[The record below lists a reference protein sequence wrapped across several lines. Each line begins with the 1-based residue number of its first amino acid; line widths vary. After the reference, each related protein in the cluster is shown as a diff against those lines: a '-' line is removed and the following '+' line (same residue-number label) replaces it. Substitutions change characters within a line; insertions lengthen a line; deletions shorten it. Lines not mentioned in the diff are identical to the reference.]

1 MLAGA
6 GIQAGVSSTGP
17 MIAGR
22 IVSGLGMGFI
32 NSTCPVI
39 LAEAAPSA
47 TRGRFLA
54 AQLSCLNFGIFLAY
68 WVGFGFSYV
77 SGSVAWRVPI
87 ALQCAFIVPI
97 GLLTLIVP
105 ESSRW
110 LAAHGKEE
118 ESLRSI
124 SRLMGRDIS
133 DIAVRQQY
141 EEIMGTVELEQA
153 IGTGSWKAL
162 FKDDDLQNRKRFLI
176 ACGIQIMQQLGG
188 INGIIYYSGTL
199 LLTTGLSNYGAS
211 LVSGILFTWFFL
223 ASFIPWF
230 LIDSVGRRRLLLVCI
245 SLMAA
250 CFAAEAGL
258 IWKVESGNGKAAGI
272 GAVAVL
278 FVYMGLFTTGFQ
290 AVVWVYPS
298 EILSLKYR
306 QKGSSISTA
315 CNWIINYMIVQI
327 TPIALVSIHY
337 KYYIIF
343 AVINASFVPIIYM
356 FFPET
361 KGLTLEA
368 VDAIFSRSGIAPAGT
383 HAEPS
388 LSYPDGDLKAEADH
402 VDFETTK

>member
-1 MLAGA
+1 MPFMSSSAPSQYEIGCCVGAIATAVVGERLGRRKCIGVGALLMLAGA

-68 WVGFGFSYV
+68 WTGFGFSNV
-77 SGSVAWRVPI
+77 SGSIAWRIPV

-110 LAAHGKEE
+110 LAAHGKQE

-124 SRLMGRDIS
+124 SRLMGRDV
-133 DIAVRQQY
+133 DDVAVRQQY
-141 EEIMGTVELEQA
+141 EDIMGTVELEQA

-162 FKDDDLQNRKRFLI
+162 LKDDDLQNRKRFLI

-199 LLTTGLSNYGAS
+199 LLRTGLSNYGAS
-211 LVSGILFTWFFL
+211 LVSGILFTVSRPDVS
-223 ASFIPWF
+223 A
-230 LIDSVGRRRLLLVCI
+230 LISD
-245 SLMAA
+245 
-250 CFAAEAGL
+250 
-258 IWKVESGNGKAAGI
+258 
-272 GAVAVL
+272 
-278 FVYMGLFTTGFQ
+278 
-290 AVVWVYPS
+290 
-298 EILSLKYR
+298 
-306 QKGSSISTA
+306 
-315 CNWIINYMIVQI
+315 
-327 TPIALVSIHY
+327 
-337 KYYIIF
+337 
-343 AVINASFVPIIYM
+343 
-356 FFPET
+356 
-361 KGLTLEA
+361 
-368 VDAIFSRSGIAPAGT
+368 D
-383 HAEPS
+383 
-388 LSYPDGDLKAEADH
+388 
-402 VDFETTK
+402 